1 MGKIESY
8 VSMNFEIVTSEN
20 YLEEAVDVPMDFV
33 VNAFCYN
40 YDIKEKTAL
49 EILQDFDLAF
59 YFVQDLNKDD
69 YLDLAER
76 MWEDGVVVKQLYRE
90 GLLDTNETI
99 ERVSVYYSGQG
110 LNSKDSGNYVI
121 YEF

>member
-1 MGKIESY
+1 MEKIESY

-33 VNAFCYN
+33 VNAFCCN

-59 YFVQDLNKDD
+59 YFVQNLNKDD
-69 YLDLAER
+69 YLDLALR
-76 MWEDGVVVKQLYRE
+76 MWEDGVVVKHLYKE

-99 ERVSVYYSGQG
+99 EKVSVYYSGQG